1 MTRTEQRAYLRA
13 EHERLMMEHL
23 RMRRDFEAL
32 RMRDFSK
39 YEVRAQIQ
47 RLRAHFNLLENHLLG
62 LDWMRRPPWDR
73 I

>member
-1 MTRTEQRAYLRA
+1 
-13 EHERLMMEHL
+13 
-23 RMRRDFEAL
+23 MRRDFEAL
-32 RMRDFSK
+32 RMRNFSK